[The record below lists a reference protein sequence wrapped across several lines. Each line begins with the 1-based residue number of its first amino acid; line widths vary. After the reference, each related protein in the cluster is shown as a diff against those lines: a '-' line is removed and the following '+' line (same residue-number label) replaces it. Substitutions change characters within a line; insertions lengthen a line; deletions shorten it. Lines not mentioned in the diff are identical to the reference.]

1 MKTYRKLFFG
11 ISLISIGISLSLLS
25 CNNETA
31 ASQNDANK
39 DIIVNS
45 EERNSEASTNSTD
58 NERGDG
64 KVHKINTAQFV
75 DEIFDYK
82 ANPSKWLYKGNMPAI
97 VDFYADWCGP
107 CKRVAPIMD
116 KLAEKYKGK
125 VNFYKINTDE
135 EQELS
140 AGVFGIQSIPSI
152 IAIPVGKDPQMK
164 TGAFSEEEYI
174 KLIEDNLLK

>member
-1 MKTYRKLFFG
+1 
-11 ISLISIGISLSLLS
+11 
-25 CNNETA
+25 
-31 ASQNDANK
+31 
-39 DIIVNS
+39 
-45 EERNSEASTNSTD
+45 
-58 NERGDG
+58 
-64 KVHKINTAQFV
+64 
-75 DEIFDYK
+75 
-82 ANPSKWLYKGNMPAI
+82 MPAI